1 MPSLFSPWS
10 DQDKKTSEAVSEIL
24 GASATQKRSKGFSF
38 LGERKD
44 SVDAV
49 DGKLWEEGNAIS
61 NATSAEN
68 MPTNFEAM
76 SHTCNIA
83 LLSTRSKASSHMA
96 LVRCFQLA
104 LSLRSISLAQ
114 EVSIRGD
121 SSLYLLGVSQIMPA
135 AALTDDDTFT
145 ELNGSQ
151 SGRRT
156 SISVILSEE
165 WLWNVLKIANLGK
178 FKKKMSIL
186 HSFKHQAEAKVF
198 PIEEEKKDTSVHD
211 VNTVASVL
219 RFGGSDDKIET
230 KLSLKIATP
239 RRTVTVTPIFDVV
252 VITIIVFT
260 IIPEVLDIRKFP
272 ESCFTQRFPVWL
284 DGSASQPSSTVEKR
298 YGENG
303 WSSSP
308 LFSYL

>member
-178 FKKKMSIL
+178 FKKVKSCSKLPVPYDQMKSQCEALVIGKQQKMSIL

-272 ESCFTQRFPVWL
+272 ESW
-284 DGSASQPSSTVEKR
+284 
-298 YGENG
+298 
-303 WSSSP
+303 
-308 LFSYL
+308 